1 MDSQAKVLITFWDV
15 GYRFHEAGLDLL
27 RAHGIDPVI
36 NPHERPLTEE
46 ELITLLE
53 DMDGVVAYLDPY
65 TSRVIDSTTKLKVI
79 GRLGVGYDNVDLDA
93 ARHKGIKVT
102 WTPIPELAK
111 GMADATFGLIL
122 CLVRRIPQITALTRS
137 GEWRGA
143 ELIPET
149 ADLYGK
155 TLGIVGM
162 GRIGYEVAR
171 RARGFDMQIVYHDI
185 RPNLEANALGARH
198 LPFTEVLK
206 QADVLTLHAPLAEDT
221 YQLLGEEEFSLMKS
235 GAFLV
240 NTARGAL
247 VDEDALYDAL
257 CSGKVAGAAMDV
269 LSQEPPPADY
279 LLLTLPN
286 VLVTPHLGAG
296 RETYRA
302 LAVAAV
308 QNVIDVLE
316 GRRPQYLLV

>member
-1 MDSQAKVLITFWDV
+1 MDTKAQVLITFWDI

-27 RAHGIDPVI
+27 LAHGIDPVI

-46 ELITLLE
+46 ELITLLA

-79 GRLGVGYDNVDLDA
+79 GRLGVGYDNIDLDA
-93 ARHKGIKVT
+93 ARRKGIKVT

-122 CLVRRIPQITALTRS
+122 SLVRKIPHITSSTRS

-143 ELIPET
+143 ELIPEI

-171 RARGFDMQIVYHDI
+171 RARGFEMQIVYQDI
-185 RPNLEANALGARH
+185 RPNPAADGLGARQ
-198 LPFTEVLK
+198 LPLTEVLE
-206 QADVLTLHAPLAEDT
+206 QADIVTLHAPLTEDT
-221 YQLLGEEEFSLMKS
+221 YQLLGKEEFSLMRR

-257 CSGKVAGAAMDV
+257 CSGKMAGAAMDV
-269 LSQEPPPADY
+269 LNQEPPPPDY
-279 LLLTLPN
+279 PLLTLPN
-286 VLVTPHLGAG
+286 VLVTPHVGAG